1 MYLGASLTQNIAP
14 GPLDDTCQIRTGV
27 QMQSSLI
34 TGMPARFPPLKD
46 SDMFSRLKTAATIAL
61 AVAAVASSATAI
73 ASFVGSPAADSA
85 SGSVVNQVVPEFTGI
100 NHWLNSDPL
109 TMQQLRGK
117 VVLVDF
123 WTYTCINCIHVL
135 PYVKTWNDKYK
146 DQGLVVV
153 GVHTPE
159 YSFERDTDNVQK
171 AIKRLGITY
180 PVAQDNHY
188 ATWSAYDNQ
197 YWPAFYLVDKKGRVV
212 YTHFGE
218 GDYDQTEAKIK
229 ALLAENS

>member
-1 MYLGASLTQNIAP
+1 
-14 GPLDDTCQIRTGV
+14 
-27 QMQSSLI
+27 
-34 TGMPARFPPLKD
+34 
-46 SDMFSRLKTAATIAL
+46 MFSRLKTAATIAL

-85 SGSVVNQVVPEFTGI
+85 SGSVVNQVAPEFTGI

-197 YWPAFYLVDKKGRVV
+197 YWPAFYLVDKKGHVV

>member
-1 MYLGASLTQNIAP
+1 
-14 GPLDDTCQIRTGV
+14 
-27 QMQSSLI
+27 
-34 TGMPARFPPLKD
+34 
-46 SDMFSRLKTAATIAL
+46 
-61 AVAAVASSATAI
+61 
-73 ASFVGSPAADSA
+73 
-85 SGSVVNQVVPEFTGI
+85 
-100 NHWLNSDPL
+100 
-109 TMQQLRGK
+109 MQQLRGK